1 MLVKREEGT
10 ARSFDDLATG
20 LDTCAITRGRAMKL
34 AGAAIVAS
42 ALGLIGAGEAQGQDI
57 VTERIRRRR
66 CNRHGGDFCNNR
78 GEEGFPF
85 GHQCHICCG
94 EGRGRRR
101 RRRRRRR
108 RKACCGSA
116 GCNCC
121 RPGQRCRSNGLCD

>member
-10 ARSFDDLATG
+10 ARYFDDLASG
-20 LDTCAITRGRAMKL
+20 LDTGVITRGRAMKL
-34 AGAAIVAS
+34 AGAALVAS
-42 ALGLIGAGEAQGQDI
+42 ALGLLGAGEAQGQDI
-57 VTERIRRRR
+57 EAERIRRRR

-85 GHQCHICCG
+85 PHQCHICCS
-94 EGRGRRR
+94 EGRRR
-101 RRRRRRR
+101 HRRRC

-121 RPGQRCRSNGLCD
+121 RPGQRCRSNGMCD

>member
-20 LDTCAITRGRAMKL
+20 LDTGAITRGRALKL
-34 AGAAIVAS
+34 AGAALVTS

-57 VTERIRRRR
+57 GTERIRRRR

-94 EGRGRRR
+94 GGRRR

-108 RKACCGSA
+108 HKACCGSA

>member
-1 MLVKREEGT
+1 LLVKGEERT

-20 LDTCAITRGRAMKL
+20 LDTGVITRSKAMKL
-34 AGAAIVAS
+34 GGAALIAS
-42 ALGLIGAGEAQGQDI
+42 VLGLLGTGEAQGQDI
-57 VTERIRRRR
+57 GAERIRRRR

-85 GHQCHICCG
+85 VHQCHVCCG

-108 RKACCGSA
+108 ACCGSA